1 MWSNKYIGLSYVFGS
16 HNLDQGTDCLR
27 LVEEIYKKEKNFHIY
42 EGDSPVTLDW
52 YVKNP
57 ERLIRLA
64 VEHGEVITSI
74 SDLKEFDAVFFKM
87 KNIIRHIGVMI
98 NNHGKFIHQLQKQS
112 SRVDDLNSKCWG
124 KQWFCGIRP
133 RFDEKKQI

>member
-1 MWSNKYIGLSYVFGS
+1 MNTMKQNITRLLLGTERKGISSLIEY
-16 HNLDQGTDCLR
+16 LDQGTDCLR

-74 SDLKEFDAVFFKM
+74 SDAKKFPHILIKDYTHLGDYIIFTNP
-87 KNIIRHIGVMI
+87 KN
-98 NNHGKFIHQLQKQS
+98 
-112 SRVDDLNSKCWG
+112 
-124 KQWFCGIRP
+124 
-133 RFDEKKQI
+133 KKSY